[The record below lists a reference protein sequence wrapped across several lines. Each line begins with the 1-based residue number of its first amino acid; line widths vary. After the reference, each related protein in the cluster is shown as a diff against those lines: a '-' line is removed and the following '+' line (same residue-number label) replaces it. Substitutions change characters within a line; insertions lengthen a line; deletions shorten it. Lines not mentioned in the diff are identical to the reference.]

1 MSRVMLVMLT
11 QIRQEGA
18 QIQQDDQIH
27 ANNPDPAG
35 WDPNPSGCCVYA
47 MLTQIQ
53 QEGSAVEG

>member
-1 MSRVMLVMLT
+1 MLVMLT